1 MKIVRTPRL
10 AQWVYPRRQW
20 HGSRQGPPTL
30 YLTFD
35 DGPTPGV
42 TDIVMDQLEAY
53 GGQGTFFVV
62 GEQAERHPDLLR
74 ETEARGHRLGNH
86 SHTHR
91 NGYESPS
98 AAYLADISTAQE
110 SLRNMLATPPNLFRP
125 PYGRLRSRDA
135 RVLQQDFQI
144 VMWEVL
150 AYDWRKDL
158 SPEAVAQNVITK
170 ARPGSIVVL
179 HDSLKAAHNVK
190 NSLPLILEHFSK
202 KGFVFKKLP
211 N

>member
-1 MKIVRTPRL
+1 MRIIRTPRL
-10 AQWVYPRRQW
+10 AQWVFPRRQW
-20 HGSRQGPPTL
+20 HGPRQGVPTL

-42 TDIVMDQLEAY
+42 TDFVMDQLEAY
-53 GGQGTFFVV
+53 GGRGTFFVV
-62 GEQAERHPDLLR
+62 GQQAERHPELLI

-91 NGYESPS
+91 NGYKTAS
-98 AAYLADISTAQE
+98 ADYLADIQRAQA
-110 SLRNMLATPPNLFRP
+110 SLGNKLATPPELFRP

-135 RVLQQDFQI
+135 RILQRDFKI

-158 SPEAVAQNVITK
+158 SPEAVAQNVI
-170 ARPGSIVVL
+170 AHGRPGSIVVM
-179 HDSLKAAHNVK
+179 HDSQKAEKNIKAA
-190 NSLPLILEHFSK
+190 LPLVLDHFSQ
-202 KGFVFKKLP
+202 KGFSFAALP
-211 N
+211 